1 MMGKGDERK
10 RRREIAMKRKL
21 KWGRR
26 EKEEGQWVER
36 KTRREM
42 GMRKSLWDK
51 REDRGRTGE

>member
-42 GMRKSLWDK
+42 GTRKSLWDK